1 MYKVVVLMLL
11 LGSSAQDTD
20 WFTLSTGQWRCG
32 QIGSL
37 FLNKLLIHLLKKDYL
52 TVLSYAS

>member
-52 TVLSYAS
+52 NLC